1 MDPPRLLKKYPNRRL
16 YDTRISTYVTLEDVR
31 QLVLDGEEFEV
42 REARSDQDI
51 TRLVL
56 LQIIAEREEEGQP
69 MLSATSLQLMIRFY
83 GDPLHGFMSRYIER
97 SLQLFLEQQ
106 HTLRKQLG
114 GLISH
119 SPFALLN
126 QIAERN
132 LELWKNFQQGVLKG
146 GTLGSGPAKKKK
158 TATQRAKTKNN
169 SLPPKTPGK
178 KPRA

>member
-1 MDPPRLLKKYPNRRL
+1 MDSPRLLKKYPNRRL

-42 REARSDQDI
+42 RDARTDQDI

-69 MLSATSLQLMIRFY
+69 MLSTGSLQLMIRFY

-114 GLISH
+114 GLISN
-119 SPFALLN
+119 SPFAMLN

-146 GTLGSGPAKKKK
+146 GTLGTVPAKKKSG
-158 TATQRAKTKNN
+158 AARAKTAKAP
-169 SLPPKTPGK
+169 SK
-178 KPRA
+178 KARG

>member
-1 MDPPRLLKKYPNRRL
+1 MDSPRLLKKYPNRRL
-16 YDTRISTYVTLEDVR
+16 YDTRISSYVTLEDVR

-42 REARSDQDI
+42 RDARSDQDI

-69 MLSATSLQLMIRFY
+69 MLSVGALQLMIRFY

-114 GLISH
+114 GLISN
-119 SPFALLN
+119 SPFAMLN

-146 GTLGSGPAKKKK
+146 GTLGSGPAKKK
-158 TATQRAKTKNN
+158 AARAKPAKAATKK
-169 SLPPKTPGK
+169 S
-178 KPRA
+178 RV

>member
-1 MDPPRLLKKYPNRRL
+1 MDSPRLLKKYPNRRL
-16 YDTRISTYVTLEDVR
+16 YDTRISSYVTLEDVR

-42 REARSDQDI
+42 RDARSDQDI

-69 MLSATSLQLMIRFY
+69 MLSTASLQLMIRFY

-114 GLISH
+114 GLISN
-119 SPFALLN
+119 SPFAMLN

-146 GTLGSGPAKKKK
+146 GTLGSTPAKKK
-158 TATQRAKTKNN
+158 APRAKPAAKA
-169 SLPPKTPGK
+169 PAK
-178 KPRA
+178 KARS

>member
-1 MDPPRLLKKYPNRRL
+1 MDAVRLLKKYPNRRL
-16 YDTRISTYVTLEDVR
+16 YDTRISSYVTLDDVR
-31 QLVLDGEEFEV
+31 QLVLDGEQFEV

-56 LQIIAEREEEGQP
+56 MQIIAEREGEGQP
-69 MLSATSLQLMIRFY
+69 MLTTGSLQLMIRFY

-114 GLISH
+114 GLIST
-119 SPFALLN
+119 SPFAMLN

-146 GTLGSGPAKKKK
+146 GTLGNAAGKRKAPPRATKASKTAAKK
-158 TATQRAKTKNN
+158 
-169 SLPPKTPGK
+169 PKT
-178 KPRA
+178 

>member
-1 MDPPRLLKKYPNRRL
+1 MDSPRLLKKYPNRRL
-16 YDTRISTYVTLEDVR
+16 YDTRISSYVTLEDVR

-42 REARSDQDI
+42 RDARSEQDI

-56 LQIIAEREEEGQP
+56 LQIIAEREGDGQP
-69 MLSATSLQLMIRFY
+69 MLSTISLQLMIRFY

-106 HTLRKQLG
+106 QTLRKQLG
-114 GLISH
+114 GLIST

-146 GTLGSGPAKKKK
+146 GTLGTGPGKKKSAGTRSKAAKSPAKK
-158 TATQRAKTKNN
+158 TR
-169 SLPPKTPGK
+169 S
-178 KPRA
+178 